1 MSWLKKRIYS
11 FRYAFE
17 GIYDLFAHHPNAQ
30 VHLFASITVLTAAF
44 IFPLSKIEWCLVIIC
59 VGIVV
64 AAEAFN
70 TAIEY
75 LVDWIS
81 PDIHPAA
88 KKIKDMGAAGVLLT
102 SFSAVGVGL
111 FIFLPK
117 IIAFLGH

>member
-30 VHLFASITVLTAAF
+30 VHLFAVIAVLTAGF
-44 IFPLSKIEWCLVIIC
+44 IFPISKIEWCLVIISI
-59 VGIVV
+59 GIVV

-117 IIAFLGH
+117 IIAFLGP